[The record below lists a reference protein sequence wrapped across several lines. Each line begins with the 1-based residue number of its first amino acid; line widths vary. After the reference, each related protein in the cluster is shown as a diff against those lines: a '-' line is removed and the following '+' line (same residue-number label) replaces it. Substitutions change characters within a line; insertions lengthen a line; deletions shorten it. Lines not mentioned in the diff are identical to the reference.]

1 MARTSK
7 NKKASVSTST
17 HKKPDREALDELADP
32 LDAFR
37 LPPHLPKKRF
47 GVLIAL
53 SLVYCVFL
61 LFLIW
66 MSIWP

>member
-37 LPPHLPKKRF
+37 LPPHLPKMARKRV
-47 GVLIAL
+47 GAPS
-53 SLVYCVFL
+53 SLRQ
-61 LFLIW
+61 IEK
-66 MSIWP
+66 IP